1 MNNLVGLLGEHGANA
16 NIVGAVETYTV
27 HQLMV
32 YANAYRQTYSHLS
45 KQPAAL
51 IYTNAASFVVGMLA
65 FDGHCSRLY
74 LCSAVLAKDLD
85 ASITRITIDLAD
97 ASSTKSRSLKVLQQ
111 R

>member
-16 NIVGAVETYTV
+16 NIVGTVETYTV

-51 IYTNAASFVVGMLA
+51 ISPTL
-65 FDGHCSRLY
+65 HL
-74 LCSAVLAKDLD
+74 
-85 ASITRITIDLAD
+85 
-97 ASSTKSRSLKVLQQ
+97 SL
-111 R
+111 